1 MITTCFNDDFFF
13 QESKLKPRQP
23 NMDAGI
29 LENQDGSHMLIAE
42 SETFEFEE
50 EAMNLEPNS
59 PLTFKGA
66 LKIAGGA
73 LLIIGSVM
81 WAAYTQIQGQ
91 ITDLRG
97 EISTLRTSNHDDF
110 NRVADKLDDIGKTL
124 TAIQVD
130 QATQKAKSEK
140 SN

>member
-1 MITTCFNDDFFF
+1 MITPCFDDNVFNI
-13 QESKLKPRQP
+13 ETQP
-23 NMDAGI
+23 KVRTRSSIAGI
-29 LENQDGSHMLIAE
+29 IENHDGSTMFVAE
-42 SETFEFEE
+42 TVTIDLEE

-124 TAIQVD
+124 TTIQVD
-130 QATQKAKSEK
+130 QATQKAKSDK